1 MNKINLFLSSRF
13 ASIAFLIIAIFSR
26 IVNVFYVSYAGRDK
40 MFVVMQSKSLL
51 EGNGLGVPGY
61 FTSNPSVPVFDY
73 TPMWPPGYPVLLAP
87 FLRIFNYDIYWATTV
102 LDIIACVALIFL
114 IRKICRQLQF
124 PVAAINLMTLVAGCF
139 EYTFIND
146 SKPTDN
152 VPIFIFLLGISLV
165 IKLVSTNR
173 FSFSSVL
180 LAAIV
185 LFVPTVFRYSYPP
198 LSIAVAISVLLVGF
212 IKKETILKKK
222 GVSLFAL
229 TILLIAV
236 FFIAMKLATG
246 YAGYAVPTAR
256 GYFPENLVHWFPI
269 VPASFMNLAFLTSQT
284 LRVAGLSFDAT
295 MQLLEVVNV
304 IAIFSLVTV
313 FLYLFF
319 NKRFLASLTPFKW
332 FFITGFF
339 ASAATFI
346 SLGYLSLTY
355 EMQRWLDYEWSYV
368 YDHRYYAF
376 TVVFLQIAF
385 LGWIYLHKESLKSF
399 ILKFI
404 AIISGLFLFIEVTH
418 NIYFHT
424 KVAFNFKKYKSEVFR
439 EQDYV
444 YFFRLMDELEKKYPT
459 HDIWAAASGDDFY
472 PYTATYKR
480 HIGIMDAAAF
490 KTKTISVKKKTI
502 LALMLYDHDV
512 EFYKDFLSRSK
523 IEFTHKIANSNYYII
538 ELLP

>member
-51 EGNGLGVPGY
+51 EGKGLGVPGY

-124 PVAAINLMTLVAGCF
+124 PVAAINLMTFVAGCF

>member
-51 EGNGLGVPGY
+51 EGKGLGVPGY

-212 IKKETILKKK
+212 IKKETILKKM

>member
-51 EGNGLGVPGY
+51 EGKGLGVPGY